1 MKDERI
7 DKYISGEMSEDERS
21 FMERELTS
29 DPELQT
35 EITLQRDIVRAVRM
49 KAAKEYLQQVE
60 LTIQTNRRRRNVFV
74 LRFSGFAVAACLLLG
89 IFVHFSQVTDYKT
102 VGNTID
108 LVSDYARGNE
118 PATDAI
124 RSVIENKEYAKA
136 LNMIS
141 FAEEQEFKS
150 EFTHPDLIEQDRL
163 EHELQMET
171 LRWYKT
177 VVYMRMGK
185 WVKARKMLKQIANS
199 NGLYKSQAQSVLD
212 QLQM

>member
-21 FMERELTS
+21 SIERELTS

-35 EITLQRDIVRAVRM
+35 EIALQRDIVRAVRM
-49 KAAKEYLQQVE
+49 KAAKEHLQQIE
-60 LTIQTNRRRRNVFV
+60 LAIQAHKRRRNVFV
-74 LRFSGFAVAACLLLG
+74 LRFSGFAAAACLLLG
-89 IFVHFSQVTDYKT
+89 IFVHFKQVNDYKT
-102 VGNTID
+102 AGNTID
-108 LVSDYARGNE
+108 LVSDYARGGE

-124 RSVIENKEYAKA
+124 RSAIENKEYAKA

-141 FAEEQEFKS
+141 LVEEPEFKS

-171 LRWYKT
+171 IRWYKT

-199 NGLYKSQAQSVLD
+199 NGLYKSQAQSALD
-212 QLQM
+212 RL